1 MAFHSWDI
9 ALPFTTIGGCMN
21 IMMEKNW
28 DSFMEFQENPFLVS
42 QMVHLGPLENEP
54 QPSYFFTKSSLSNLL
69 RTFLIFGQ
77 FEPHLLIKKVLIKK
91 NECMP
96 QRIGQHHVISDTE
109 PRTPSENITPSR

>member
-1 MAFHSWDI
+1 
-9 ALPFTTIGGCMN
+9 MN

-91 NECMP
+91 NEC
-96 QRIGQHHVISDTE
+96 ISYL
-109 PRTPSENITPSR
+109 